1 MIVTE
6 EIYLNKLKGYLK
18 TIDWDLL
25 EKQKLALENP
35 NFLEGFSVANQN
47 KAVIGYSNICVLFDK
62 THGDSIMVG
71 LTNMFNTT
79 EVVIKQFNYHYA
91 DVEVVSR
98 RTQKIH
104 EKAKQYLILS
114 YKCDKSFFHIC
125 IDGIKTFLASIEE
138 LKLYPQEQIQMRLE
152 MISIFQEL
160 GELLGV
166 IDEYV

>member
-1 MIVTE
+1 MTE
-6 EIYLNKLKGYLK
+6 EIYLNKLKSYLK

-25 EKQKLALENP
+25 EKQKLALGNP
-35 NFLEGFSVANQN
+35 NFLAGFSVEKQFNP
-47 KAVIGYSNICVLFDK
+47 VIGLSNRCVLFDK
-62 THGDSIMVG
+62 THGDSIMIG

-98 RTQKIH
+98 KTQKIH
-104 EKAKQYLILS
+104 EKAKQYFNLS
-114 YKCDKSFFHIC
+114 YKSDKNFFHIC
-125 IDGIKTFLASIEE
+125 IDGKRIFLKPLDE

-166 IDEYV
+166 LDEYV

>member
-1 MIVTE
+1 MTE

-18 TIDWDLL
+18 TIDWDFL

-35 NFLEGFSVANQN
+35 YFLEGFSVKNQKN
-47 KAVIGYSNICVLFDK
+47 PVIGNFGAGVLFDK
-62 THGDSIMVG
+62 THGDSIMIG

-79 EVVIKQFNYHYA
+79 EVVLKQFNYHYA

-114 YKCDKSFFHIC
+114 YRCDKSFFHIC
-125 IDGIKTFLASIEE
+125 LDGIKTFLASIEE